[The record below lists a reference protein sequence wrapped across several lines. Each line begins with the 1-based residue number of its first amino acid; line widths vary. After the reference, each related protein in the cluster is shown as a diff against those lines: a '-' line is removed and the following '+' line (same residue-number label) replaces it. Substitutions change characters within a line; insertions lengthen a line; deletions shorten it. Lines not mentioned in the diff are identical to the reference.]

1 MKYLIIFIYLATNV
15 FLFFINWTLFT
26 TSLDIDLGFG
36 SFKTLPLV
44 ALQAF
49 GLFMLVIYM
58 IWNSMKELK
67 NEVLVASLQKQVIEL
82 QKNAEIKQLKNDAK
96 DLSKHQ
102 DKSNILAVES

>member
-1 MKYLIIFIYLATNV
+1 MKYLIIFIYLAT
-15 FLFFINWTLFT
+15 
-26 TSLDIDLGFG
+26 
-36 SFKTLPLV
+36 
-44 ALQAF
+44 
-49 GLFMLVIYM
+49 

-67 NEVLVASLQKQVIEL
+67 NEVLVASLQKQIIEL